1 MTELNFDFQQK
12 TKSPHAVKVAE
23 RIIVPIYAERS
34 QGKKTWW
41 FDYAVD
47 DPKAAGLHV
56 INAWNVLNAIKEYDL
71 EISSCIDLFAG
82 SGIQSVICE
91 KLFDLKSH
99 FIGEISKE
107 AVSHLKKL
115 FEDKPQVKISLQD
128 AFEAKI
134 EKTDLLI
141 TDYPDFTLHKFF
153 KVQKYHDFFVR
164 CFEARPKVIMI
175 SDSAARYFAP
185 NKMNYGKLVG
195 KTLESYHDYLQAM
208 VEEVKRRFGYSL
220 LKCSYN
226 RHSAIWSFVDQDNV
240 KGEIEKDPGSITGF
254 EILY

>member
-1 MTELNFDFQQK
+1 MMELNFDFQQK
-12 TKSPHAVKVAE
+12 TKSPHAVKIAE

-47 DPKAAGLHV
+47 NPKAAGLHV
-56 INAWNVLNAIKEYDL
+56 INAWNVLNAIKEYDH

-82 SGIQSVICE
+82 SGIQSIICE
-91 KLFDLKSH
+91 ELFDLKSH
-99 FIGEISKE
+99 FIGEICE
-107 AVSHLKKL
+107 DAAFHLKKL
-115 FEDKPQVKISLQD
+115 FEDQSHVRISLQD

-141 TDYPDFTLHKFF
+141 TDYPDFTIHKFF
-153 KVQKYHDFFVR
+153 KVQKYHEFFIR

-195 KTLESYHDYLQAM
+195 KTLESYRDYLRAM
-208 VEEVKRRFGYSL
+208 AEEVKQRFGYSL

-226 RHSAIWSFVDQDNV
+226 RHSAIWSFVDQDNI
-240 KGEIEKDPGSITGF
+240 KGEIVEDLGSITGF